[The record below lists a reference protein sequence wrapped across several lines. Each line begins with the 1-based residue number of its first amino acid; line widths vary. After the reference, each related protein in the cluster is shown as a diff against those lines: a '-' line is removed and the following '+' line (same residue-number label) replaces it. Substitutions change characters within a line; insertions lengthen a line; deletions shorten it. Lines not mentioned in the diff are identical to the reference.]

1 MNRKTSPN
9 TQNEWKD
16 KYLEA
21 LDEQEKRDRQQQQM
35 VALLFKAVLR
45 LSVVAEGVDQQLD
58 KQLAGMRQMFRDG
71 GPSGSDLNTVVQALE
86 GQVKRM
92 DIVKDERAKSI
103 VQGFQLLVTTLQNL
117 KPEKDAAQQLKRL
130 NKSLKI
136 RSGSVQEYSIL
147 VNEFAKVQRE
157 VLDEKNIQRV
167 SKPFWHQWTA
177 DHKTPETEIIE
188 IAKKSA
194 SPEATIK
201 GGFTKTTP
209 FAKAEN
215 DNDGLDLSD
224 DAEEPRNTVD
234 PASVGEEPTFFRLNK
249 AVCEVLQ
256 ELLEQIEPPPMAKEN
271 YQAAQQQ
278 IEKGL
283 NWYELVPTLEDISIV
298 VISAFDRNQQEFEVF
313 LSQLNDRLL
322 QAYKFISES
331 EQANGAG
338 REAGKQLS
346 NSMREQ
352 VSAMQQSVQE
362 ATELEQLKSE
372 VSARLDQIVVAMD
385 QYQAGEQQS
394 ESALS
399 EKLDALVEQVKTM
412 ESASADAEQRIEE
425 QRQKAL
431 RDVLTQLP
439 NREAYNLRLEVEFER
454 RQRYKRPLSM
464 VVCDIDFFK
473 RINDSYGHLAG
484 DKVLRIIA
492 KTLRKRLRKTD
503 FIARLGGEEFVVL
516 MPETEQ
522 DEAYKVAEGVREAI
536 ASCPFHFK
544 DQPVSITMSFGVSE
558 FVEGDSGD
566 RVFARSD
573 KALYQAKKG
582 GRNRCVLAKP
592 PGNPQN

>member
-544 DQPVSITMSFGVSE
+544 EQPVTITMSFGLSE
-558 FVEGDSGD
+558 FVENDSGD
-566 RVFARSD
+566 KVFARSD

-582 GRNRCVLAKP
+582 GRNQCVLADLPVPEVK
-592 PGNPQN
+592 